1 MSVADYMTK
10 KVITIS
16 PDTKINVA
24 INTMKDNAIHRLPVI
39 DGNQLVGLVTE
50 SSISEASPSKATSLS
65 IYEVN
70 YLFNKM
76 TVGEVMVKDVKT
88 VAQTAQLEDAIYQ
101 MRQNNIGVLP
111 VMDGADV
118 VGIITNNDILN
129 AFLDITDY
137 YKEATVVQIFI
148 KKDRTGV
155 IGEIGTL
162 MAEHAFN
169 IQTLM
174 VTRNLGEIMI
184 EMHVDRADRDAVN
197 TVLTEAGFEVRF
209 VIDQPEHPA

>member
-101 MRQNNIGVLP
+101 MCQNNIGVLP

>member
-1 MSVADYMTK
+1 M
-10 KVITIS
+10 ITIS

-162 MAEHAFN
+162 MAEHASIFKRSWSPV
-169 IQTLM
+169 IL
-174 VTRNLGEIMI
+174 
-184 EMHVDRADRDAVN
+184 
-197 TVLTEAGFEVRF
+197 VRL
-209 VIDQPEHPA
+209 

>member
-1 MSVADYMTK
+1 MTK

-39 DGNQLVGLVTE
+39 NGNQLVGLVTE

-76 TVGEVMVKDVKT
+76 TVGEVMIKDVKT
-88 VAQTAQLEDAIYQ
+88 VPQTAQLEDAIYQ

-118 VGIITNNDILN
+118 VGIITSNDILN

-148 KKDRTGV
+148 DNDRTGV

-162 MAEHAFN
+162 MADNHFN

-184 EMHVDRADRDAVN
+184 EMHVDRADRDAVKAA
-197 TVLTEAGFEVRF
+197 LTEAGFEVRF
-209 VIDQPEHPA
+209 VIDQPEHQA

>member
-1 MSVADYMTK
+1 M
-10 KVITIS
+10 ITIS

>member
-76 TVGEVMVKDVKT
+76 TVGEVMIKDVKT
-88 VAQTAQLEDAIYQ
+88 VPQTAQLEDAIYQ

-118 VGIITNNDILN
+118 VGIITSNDILN

-148 KKDRTGV
+148 DNDRTGV

-162 MAEHAFN
+162 MADNHFN

-184 EMHVDRADRDAVN
+184 EMHVDRADRDAVKAA
-197 TVLTEAGFEVRF
+197 LTEAGFEVRF
-209 VIDQPEHPA
+209 VIDQPEHQA

>member
-184 EMHVDRADRDAVN
+184 EMHVDSADRDAVN

>member
-88 VAQTAQLEDAIYQ
+88 VSQTAQLEDAIYQ

>member
-76 TVGEVMVKDVKT
+76 TVGEVMIKDVKT
-88 VAQTAQLEDAIYQ
+88 VPQTAQLEDAIYQ

-118 VGIITNNDILN
+118 VGIITSNDILN

-137 YKEATVVQIFI
+137 YKEATVVHIFI
-148 KKDRTGV
+148 DNDRTGV

-162 MAEHAFN
+162 MADNHFN

-184 EMHVDRADRDAVN
+184 EMHVDRADRDAVK
-197 TVLTEAGFEVRF
+197 VALTEAGFEVRF
-209 VIDQPEHPA
+209 VIDQPEHQA

>member
-39 DGNQLVGLVTE
+39 NGNQLVGLVTE

-76 TVGEVMVKDVKT
+76 TVGEVMIKDVKT
-88 VAQTAQLEDAIYQ
+88 VPQTAQLEDAIYQ

-118 VGIITNNDILN
+118 VGIITSNDILN

-148 KKDRTGV
+148 DNDRTGV

-162 MAEHAFN
+162 MADNHFN

-184 EMHVDRADRDAVN
+184 EMHVDRADRDAVKAA
-197 TVLTEAGFEVRF
+197 LTEAGFEVRF
-209 VIDQPEHPA
+209 VIDQPEHQA

>member
-155 IGEIGTL
+155 IGQIGTL

>member
-209 VIDQPEHPA
+209 VIDQPEHAA

>member
-209 VIDQPEHPA
+209 VIDQPEHAV